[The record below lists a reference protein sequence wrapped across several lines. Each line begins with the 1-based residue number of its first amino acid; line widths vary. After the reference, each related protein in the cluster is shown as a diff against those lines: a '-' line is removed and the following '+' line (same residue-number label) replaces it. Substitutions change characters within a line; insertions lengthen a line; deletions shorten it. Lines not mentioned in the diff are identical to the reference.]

1 MANVTLA
8 NGKRLTY
15 DEYDFTPPWG
25 QAEPVV
31 LVHGFSKNRKF
42 WFEWIPHL
50 AQHFR
55 VIVPDQFGHGD
66 SDPLPIDFKMAIR
79 PFSDDLALM
88 LNALGLESAHFVM
101 AEFSSVIAL
110 DLAIAYPHIVR
121 SLVLPGFLY
130 KIGSSGIDWE
140 SWAKLIEDK
149 GSEAWARATNNTR
162 LPPETDPGKREWY
175 VTQQGRF
182 PAVHL
187 AGLFR
192 FAKTVD
198 LSANLPRVQ
207 MPALLMTGDQ
217 AVQEPVDSVRH
228 AATLMPRA
236 QLKIFPG
243 MPMNV
248 MSACPDLA
256 IAESLRF
263 LRENIAQ

>member
-1 MANVTLA
+1 MANVTLE

-15 DEYDFTPPWG
+15 DDYDFTPPWV

-31 LVHGFSKNRKF
+31 LIHGFSKNRKF

-50 AQHFR
+50 AQHYR
-55 VIVPDQFGHGD
+55 VIVPDLFGHGD
-66 SDPLPIDFKMAIR
+66 SDPLPADFKMALR
-79 PFSDDLALM
+79 PFSDDLALF
-88 LNALGLESAHFVM
+88 LKALDLKSAHFVM
-101 AEFSSVIAL
+101 AEFSSVVAL
-110 DLAIAYPHIVR
+110 DFAVAHPSIIR

-140 SWAKLIEDK
+140 AWARLIEKK
-149 GSEAWARATNNTR
+149 GSIGWARATNNTR
-162 LPPETDPGKREWY
+162 LPADVDPAKREWY

-192 FAKTVD
+192 FIKTLD
-198 LSANLPRVQ
+198 LSPNLPLVQ

-217 AVQEPVDSVRH
+217 AVQEPPDSVRR

-256 IAESLRF
+256 IAETLRF
-263 LRENIAQ
+263 LREIKQ